1 MRDKNGIWTTGEEIC
16 FESSMWYIQST
27 QIEAK
32 GGKANLRTQQKKKE
46 KKNNPKPWIFKLCFI
61 EAYFFPEKRKLI
73 ETF

>member
-1 MRDKNGIWTTGEEIC
+1 MRDKNGIQTTGEEIC

-32 GGKANLRTQQKKKE
+32 GGKANLRTQQKINKNPESSNYALSKRIFFLKK
-46 KKNNPKPWIFKLCFI
+46 I
-61 EAYFFPEKRKLI
+61 KLI